1 VTIGLPRHDAKNEK
15 KLGLIHVTPNFEKEI
30 GLTLLSLDC
39 PTKIG
44 MRWFHPVFW
53 KKKANEASPTQY

>member
-53 KKKANEASPTQY
+53 KKKG